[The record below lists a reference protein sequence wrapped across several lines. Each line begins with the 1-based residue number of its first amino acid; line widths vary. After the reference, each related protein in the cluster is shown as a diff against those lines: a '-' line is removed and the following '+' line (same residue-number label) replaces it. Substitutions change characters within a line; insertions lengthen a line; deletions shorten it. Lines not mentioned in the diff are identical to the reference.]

1 MTLSVFDAAREA
13 PERVALV
20 AGKLTLTFDELGA
33 RVLRRLAELGEAGAL
48 DPRGERPVAV
58 VARPTLAV
66 VETLF
71 ALAAAGTPALLLHA
85 RLTDGEQEALTRFAG
100 AVAEPPP
107 APPAVTEPASVKR
120 TAPPVD
126 LVPFDPERI
135 AALVP
140 TSGSTGV
147 PRIVR
152 LSHRAFLAAG
162 RLTAERFG
170 IESDRSLLALP
181 LAHIGGLG
189 MLFRCLL
196 HRTALVL
203 FEPRRSMLAELD
215 RLAAAVV
222 EQRVTIVSLVPTLLA
237 RLLEP
242 PLAWRPPSSLRLVL
256 LGGAPTPRELVE
268 RARAAGV
275 PVVPTYGMT
284 ETCASAVLGR
294 YAERLT
300 PPPRGGEILASGSPG
315 LGVEQRL
322 VNGLLEVRG
331 DTLFSG
337 YLGGPEHSRG
347 AWLATNDRAFLDA
360 HGELVVTGRA
370 SDMIIT
376 GGENVDPAE
385 VEAALTALPEVAL
398 ACVFG
403 LPDPT
408 FGEVVTALVVLN
420 EGAVREANAR
430 ALTASLERRLAS
442 YKRPRRIELVRSLP
456 LTAAGKLDRR
466 AARATLID
474 NNDLPGHYC

>member
-1 MTLSVFDAAREA
+1 MTLSIFDAAREA

-20 AGKLTLTFDELGA
+20 THEVTLTFAELSA
-33 RVLRRLAELGEAGAL
+33 RVERRLGELNEAGVL
-48 DPRGERPVAV
+48 DPQGERPVAV

-85 RLTDGEQEALTRFAG
+85 RLTDPEREALTRHAG
-100 AVAEPPP
+100 AVAEPPS
-107 APPAVTEPASVKR
+107 PPPNDSSASAR
-120 TAPPVD
+120 AGSAE
-126 LVPFDPERI
+126 LAPFDAERI
-135 AALVP
+135 VALLP
-140 TSGSTGV
+140 TSGSTGD

-162 RLTAERFG
+162 RLTADRFG

-189 MLFRCLL
+189 MLFRCLM
-196 HRTALVL
+196 HRTTLVL

-215 RLAAAVV
+215 RLVAAVV
-222 EQRVTIVSLVPTLLA
+222 EHDVTIGALVPTLLA

-242 PLAWRPPSSLRLVL
+242 RLAWKPPPSLRMVL
-256 LGGAPTPRELVE
+256 LGGSPIPRELVE
-268 RARAAGV
+268 RARASGI

-294 YAERLT
+294 YAERLA
-300 PPPRGGEILASGSPG
+300 PPPPGGEILASGTPG

-322 VNGLLEVRG
+322 AHGLVELRG

-337 YLGGPEHSRG
+337 YLGGPEHPRG
-347 AWLATNDRAFLDA
+347 AWLATNDRAFFDA
-360 HGELVVTGRA
+360 RGDLVVTGRA
-370 SDMIIT
+370 TDVIIT

-385 VEAALTALPEVAL
+385 VEAALTALPGVAL

-403 LPDPT
+403 IPDPT
-408 FGEVVTALVVLN
+408 FGELVTALVVLN
-420 EGAVREANAR
+420 EGAALSTS
-430 ALTASLERRLAS
+430 ALTAALAERLAS
-442 YKRPRRIELVRSLP
+442 YKRPRRIELVAKLP
-456 LTAAGKLDRR
+456 LTAAGKIDRR
-466 AARATLID
+466 AARGLA
-474 NNDLPGHYC
+474 P